1 MLTYLLTTRSARSY
15 QQHLPSIDGENR
27 GSERCTCPAT
37 VKSFWNNYLERKKL
51 KMPLCKGGHSR
62 KVGKDSHRLLLGLSL
77 SGGLCSSVLFF
88 LFI

>member
-1 MLTYLLTTRSARSY
+1 MYVPNCFQIFLEQLL
-15 QQHLPSIDGENR
+15 
-27 GSERCTCPAT
+27 
-37 VKSFWNNYLERKKL
+37 KK
-51 KMPLCKGGHSR
+51 KEAKNALCKGGHGR